1 MPPTTNFTSPRIAK
15 RFCAACFTVFLFI
28 SAFVIVSRAAPGAN
42 VLVSPDRLLRFLN
55 QSIDLYHQTALQQQI
70 VSEPQEQLL
79 LYDNRQLAG
88 QSVRLA
94 FEFARDQ
101 LNAMPSEP
109 ASTAASLAGAPA
121 QYDSLR
127 KMLINLDKQLQDT
140 QAEENSD
147 RQKLASATGARR
159 AKLQSEIPELQA
171 EIALAQ
177 ARRDA
182 VHNMLDFVANSTSTN
197 VSASGL
203 RAQIDALAS
212 SVPAASSAGSGAGS
226 RRPAPFTIVGG
237 NAAPSGI
244 WGLTSDLFGLS
255 SKLRTVD
262 SMIADTDGLLKTSD
276 EIRAPFITRLRNLSK
291 KGNQLAAQA
300 DTANRTMLGQER
312 QQLDAIATQ
321 FTQLAT
327 AVIPLSKQRV
337 LLNQYRKNL
346 VDWRGA
352 VDGRYRSD
360 LESLGIHLGVLAV
373 FFALL
378 FSLSALWRRAI
389 YRYVHEPRR
398 RHQFMLLRKLVFWFV
413 IAVMIA
419 ILLAG
424 KIASF
429 ATFAGLVGAGLAL
442 ALQSVLTA
450 VIGYFFLIGKFGIR
464 VGDRVE
470 VSGIVGDVIDIGLVR
485 FHLMELG
492 SGATP
497 TGRLVALSNSIVFQP
512 AAGLIKQIPGAS
524 FAWHQVTLTVPRDAD
539 FGAIRKT
546 LLGVIENVLQDYRGE
561 IQEVYEQMEK
571 TGILIKDRSLHP
583 SLDLHLTSGEIQATI
598 RYPVDLQHA
607 NEIDARV
614 SRELLT
620 ALERDSKLQSAVG
633 TSIHLKGDV
642 PASATSD

>member
-1 MPPTTNFTSPRIAK
+1 MINFVSPRIAK
-15 RFCAACFTVFLFI
+15 RFCAACFTLLLFI
-28 SAFVIVSRAAPGAN
+28 AAWAIVSRAASDSDL
-42 VLVSPDRLLRFLN
+42 LVSPDRLIQFLN
-55 QSIDLYHQTALQQQI
+55 QSIDLYHQCTLQQQI
-70 VSEPQEQLL
+70 VNDPREQLL

-101 LNAMPSEP
+101 LSSMPSEP
-109 ASTAASLAGAPA
+109 RSAGEPSAAGAPA
-121 QYDSLR
+121 QYGALR
-127 KMLINLDKQLQDT
+127 KMLTTLDKQLQET
-140 QAEENSD
+140 HAEEDSD
-147 RQKLASATGARR
+147 RQELASAAGAKR
-159 AKLQSEIPELQA
+159 AKLQSEVSELQA

-177 ARRDA
+177 ARSDA
-182 VHNMLDFVANSTSTN
+182 VRSMLDFVAGSASTN
-197 VSASGL
+197 LSASGL
-203 RAQIDALAS
+203 RAQVEALAS
-212 SVPAASSAGSGAGS
+212 SVPSASSAASGS
-226 RRPAPFTIVGG
+226 RQSAATAPFTVI
-237 NAAPSGI
+237 AAKAPPSGI
-244 WGLTSDLFGLS
+244 WDLTSDLLGLS
-255 SKLRTVD
+255 SKLHTVD
-262 SMIADTDGLLKTSD
+262 SMVAQTDALLHTSD
-276 EIRAPFITRLRNLSK
+276 EIRAPFITRLRTLSK
-291 KGNQLAAQA
+291 QGDQLAAQA
-300 DTANRTMLGQER
+300 DTANRTMLTQER
-312 QQLDAIATQ
+312 QQLDAIAAQ
-321 FTQLAT
+321 FKQLAA

-337 LLNQYRKNL
+337 LLNLYRKDL
-346 VDWRGA
+346 VGWRDTIYGS
-352 VDGRYRSD
+352 YKTD
-360 LESLGIHLGVLAV
+360 LRSLGIHLGALAV
-373 FFALL
+373 FLGFL
-378 FSLSALWRRAI
+378 FGLSELWRRAI
-389 YRYVHEPRR
+389 YRYIHEPRR

-413 IAVMIA
+413 IAVIIA
-419 ILLAG
+419 IVLAG
-424 KIASF
+424 KIGSF

-539 FGAIRKT
+539 FGAIRKA
-546 LLGVIENVLQDYRGE
+546 LLGAVDTVLQDYREE

-571 TGILIKDRSLHP
+571 IGILIKDRGLHP
-583 SLDLHLTSGEIQATI
+583 NLDLHLASGEIQATI

-620 ALERDSKLQSAVG
+620 ALDRDTKLQAADGHVVR
-633 TSIHLKGDV
+633 LKPDV
-642 PASATSD
+642 PAGAASD

>member
-1 MPPTTNFTSPRIAK
+1 MINFVSLRIAK
-15 RFCAACFTVFLFI
+15 RFCAACVTLFC
-28 SAFVIVSRAAPGAN
+28 FVAAWAIVSRAAPDAD
-42 VLVSPDRLLRFLN
+42 VLVSPDRLIQFLN
-55 QSIDLYHQTALQQQI
+55 QSIDLYHQCTLQQQI

-109 ASTAASLAGAPA
+109 ASTAAPRAGAPA
-121 QYDSLR
+121 QYNSLR
-127 KMLINLDKQLQDT
+127 KMLSNLDKQLQDT
-140 QAEENSD
+140 QAEEDSD

-159 AKLQSEIPELQA
+159 AKLQSEVSELQA

-182 VHNMLDFVANSTSTN
+182 VHNMLDFVASSASTN
-197 VSASGL
+197 LSASGL

-212 SVPAASSAGSGAGS
+212 SVPAASSAAAGSGS
-226 RRPAPFTIVGG
+226 RGPAPFTIVGG
-237 NAAPSGI
+237 KAAPSGI
-244 WGLTSDLFGLS
+244 WDLTSDLFGLS

-262 SMIADTDGLLKTSD
+262 SMIADTDGLLRTSD
-276 EIRAPFITRLRNLSK
+276 EIRTPFITRLRNLSK
-291 KGNQLAAQA
+291 QGNQLATQA
-300 DTANRTMLGQER
+300 DTADRAMLSQER
-312 QQLDAIATQ
+312 QQLDGFATQ
-321 FTQLAT
+321 FTQLAA

-337 LLNQYRKNL
+337 LLNLYRKNL

-352 VDGRYRSD
+352 IDGRYRSD
-360 LESLGIHLGVLAV
+360 LQSLGIHLGALAV
-373 FFALL
+373 FLGLL
-378 FSLSALWRRAI
+378 FGLSALWRRAI

-413 IAVMIA
+413 IAVIIA
-419 ILLAG
+419 IVLAG

-524 FAWHQVTLTVPRDAD
+524 FAWHQVTLTVPRAAD

-546 LLGVIENVLQDYRGE
+546 LLGAVESVLQDYRGE

-571 TGILIKDRSLHP
+571 TGILIKDRGLH
-583 SLDLHLTSGEIQATI
+583 SNLDLHLTSGEIQATI

-614 SRELLT
+614 SREILT
-620 ALERDSKLQSAVG
+620 ALERDSNLQSAG
-633 TSIHLKGDV
+633 GPSIRLKSDA

>member
-1 MPPTTNFTSPRIAK
+1 MINFVSSRIAK
-15 RFCAACFTVFLFI
+15 RFYAACFALFLFI
-28 SAFVIVSRAAPGAN
+28 SALAIVSRAAPDAD
-42 VLVSPDRLLRFLN
+42 VLVSPDRLIQFLN
-55 QSIDLYHQTALQQQI
+55 QSIDLYHQCTLQQQI

-109 ASTAASLAGAPA
+109 ASTAAPRAGASA
-121 QYDSLR
+121 QYNSLR
-127 KMLINLDKQLQDT
+127 KMLSNLDKQLQDT
-140 QAEENSD
+140 QAEEDSD

-159 AKLQSEIPELQA
+159 AKLQTEVSELQA

-182 VHNMLDFVANSTSTN
+182 VHNMLDFVASSASTN
-197 VSASGL
+197 LSASGL

-212 SVPAASSAGSGAGS
+212 SVPAASSAAAGSGS
-226 RRPAPFTIVGG
+226 RGPAPFTIVGG
-237 NAAPSGI
+237 KAAPSGI
-244 WGLTSDLFGLS
+244 WDLTSDLFGLS

-262 SMIADTDGLLKTSD
+262 SMIADTDGLLRTSD
-276 EIRAPFITRLRNLSK
+276 EIRTPFITRLRSLSK
-291 KGNQLAAQA
+291 QGNQLATQA
-300 DTANRTMLGQER
+300 DTADRAMLSQER
-312 QQLDAIATQ
+312 QQLDGFATQ
-321 FTQLAT
+321 FTQLAA

-337 LLNQYRKNL
+337 LLNLYRKNL

-352 VDGRYRSD
+352 IDGRYRSD
-360 LESLGIHLGVLAV
+360 LQSLGIHLGALAV
-373 FFALL
+373 FLGFL
-378 FSLSALWRRAI
+378 FGLSALWRRAI

-413 IAVMIA
+413 IAVIIA
-419 ILLAG
+419 IVLAG

-524 FAWHQVTLTVPRDAD
+524 FAWHQVTLTVPRAAD

-546 LLGVIENVLQDYRGE
+546 LLGAVESVLQDYRGE

-571 TGILIKDRSLHP
+571 TGILIKDRGLH
-583 SLDLHLTSGEIQATI
+583 SNLDLHLTSGEIQATI

-620 ALERDSKLQSAVG
+620 ALERDFKLQGAAG
-633 TSIHLKGDV
+633 PSIRLKNDA
-642 PASATSD
+642 PAGATSD